1 MLVDALNIV
10 RARSRVSQGRSYMDL
25 VFLDRPICINQS
37 DDAEKSRQVRMM
49 HDIYDCAKET
59 LIILA
64 KRMKILSQLLLSV
77 ELLPHSKANV

>member
-10 RARSRVSQGRSYMDL
+10 RQEAGCHKE
-25 VFLDRPICINQS
+25 DRIWTRFFWIDQICINQS

-64 KRMKILSQLLLSV
+64 KG
-77 ELLPHSKANV
+77 